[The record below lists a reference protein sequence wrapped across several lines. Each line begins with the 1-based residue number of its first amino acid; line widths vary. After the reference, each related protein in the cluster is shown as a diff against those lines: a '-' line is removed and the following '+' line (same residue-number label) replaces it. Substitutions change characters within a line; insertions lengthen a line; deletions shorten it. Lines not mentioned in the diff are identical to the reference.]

1 MSGRERSRSRS
12 RSRERNP
19 NNFLN
24 KLFKGISAGKINT
37 RKWTNPLG
45 RGDRN
50 TPNTISY
57 NTVYTNEYTPNWNAL
72 EHAMPLGVFLKKKKI
87 EYYGKKFNQE
97 KGSNN
102 KGKRLE
108 YIRNRLI
115 NSTLNEKSDELK
127 IYLAEQKNLYMQA
140 ANKRMRTYLIAEKE
154 KLEAQLNNLKKDL
167 KSEGNEY
174 EIELLEDEIA
184 RVIENL
190 GTLDQYILERSR
202 DGGGKKTRKNI
213 RKNIVGH

>member
-1 MSGRERSRSRS
+1 MSGRGRSRSRS

-87 EYYGKKFNQE
+87 EYYGKKFNEE

-102 KGKRLE
+102 KEERLE

-127 IYLAEQKNLYMQA
+127 IYLESKFVEGMSWNNYGLYGWHIDHIIPLSSANTEDEIYKLCHYTNLQP
-140 ANKRMRTYLIAEKE
+140 LWSED
-154 KLEAQLNNLKKDL
+154 NLKKGC
-167 KSEGNEY
+167 K
-174 EIELLEDEIA
+174 
-184 RVIENL
+184 
-190 GTLDQYILERSR
+190 IL
-202 DGGGKKTRKNI
+202 
-213 RKNIVGH
+213 